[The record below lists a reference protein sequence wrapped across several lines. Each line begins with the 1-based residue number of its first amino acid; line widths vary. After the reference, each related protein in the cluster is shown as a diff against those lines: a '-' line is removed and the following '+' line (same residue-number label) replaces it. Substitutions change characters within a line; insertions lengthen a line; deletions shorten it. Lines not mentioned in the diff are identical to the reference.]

1 MDTTLLV
8 GVVSAVLSAVLAG
21 VLGLISGM
29 VVERRRS
36 GDVDRREHVRDVRTN
51 VLEPLVLRVESY
63 CLPVTCGRKPPLE
76 LVNVRQAGPVG
87 DLKNR
92 RDEYSE
98 EFVPLAR
105 SDLHEGQRDLSL
117 GRLDQSL
124 FTHASNEH
132 FPDLIR
138 SYLDAES
145 ELSAWQMSLVRY
157 AQEAVERLSDAIK
170 VPVGRSLTSPP
181 QIQLSIGTFL
191 INRQLGVSDSTL
203 YLDLQEA
210 DYPVEA
216 RIISNEQRI
225 YGTGS
230 AAEMERCLNGVSDMA
245 RDHVAFSPLQGRAK
259 RLHAEFKEIVG
270 ELRVAASTAKLPGRC
285 SYL

>member
-8 GVVSAVLSAVLAG
+8 GIVIAVLSAALAG
-21 VLGLISGM
+21 ILGLISGM
-29 VVERRRS
+29 IVERRRS

-87 DLKNR
+87 DLKKR

-98 EFVPLAR
+98 EFVPLAQ
-105 SDLHEGQRDLSL
+105 SDFHEGLRDLSL

-124 FTHASNEH
+124 FTHAFNEH
-132 FPDLIR
+132 LPDMIR
-138 SYLDAES
+138 SYRDAES

-157 AQEAVERLSDAIK
+157 AQEAVKRLSDAIK
-170 VPVGRSLTSPP
+170 VPVGRGLTGPP
-181 QIQLSIGTFL
+181 QIELRLGMFL

-210 DYPVEA
+210 GYPVEA
-216 RIISNEQRI
+216 RIISDEQRI
-225 YGTGS
+225 YGAGS
-230 AAEMERCLNGVSDMA
+230 AAEMERCLNCVNDMA
-245 RDHVAFSPLQGRAK
+245 RDEVAFSPFQSRAK
-259 RLHAEFKEIVG
+259 SLHAGFKEIVG
-270 ELRVAASTAKLPGRC
+270 KLRVAAATAKLPGRC